1 MNKKGFTLIELLAI
15 VIILGVIMVVAAP
28 SITKQID
35 RSEKETQSVL
45 NQKIENAAHLYAA
58 KYHADEI
65 VNGGSFSFTLSDLEN
80 DGLLDLKGKC
90 SEVLSEKITY
100 NGSKDDYSSK
110 YDYSN
115 ISNGCYKDK
124 IVYFND
130 GMKLKM

>member
-90 SEVLSEKITY
+90 SSVPSNKKIEY
-100 NGSKDDYSSK
+100 NGSEYNYS
-110 YDYSN
+110 YITSN
-115 ISNGCYKDK
+115 DCYM
-124 IVYFND
+124 N
-130 GMKLKM
+130 